1 MKDFHKEIL
10 NVKLGLKKKEEALEE
25 LRRGLVNAMRLGSN
39 FVINI
44 DILDDIKW
52 LEDWSL
58 DTHFPIQ

>member
-52 LEDWSL
+52 LEDWS
-58 DTHFPIQ
+58 